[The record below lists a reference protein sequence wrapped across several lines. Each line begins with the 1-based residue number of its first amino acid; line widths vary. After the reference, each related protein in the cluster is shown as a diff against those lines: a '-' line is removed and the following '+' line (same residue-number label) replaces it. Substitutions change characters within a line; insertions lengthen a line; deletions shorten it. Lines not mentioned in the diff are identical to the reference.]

1 MMLSRIA
8 QSLPKFAN
16 ARSRILCTRSFFS
29 SSTSSDNKDGESQKP
44 SETQSTTT
52 STEQKPEELEQKMRS
67 LQDAYLETLASM
79 ENLRSRTKKEVE
91 NASLFAVQKFSLDI
105 LSVADTLEIAIET
118 IKAQS
123 NNEQQEPS
131 AILEGVE
138 MTLTQLLAVLKRNGI
153 QAFNPLHE
161 RFDPNL
167 QNALYEIPTAEY
179 EPGIVLRVEK
189 KGYLLHERLL
199 RPASVGVSKAP

>member
-1 MMLSRIA
+1 MLRRIA
-8 QSLPKFAN
+8 HSLPKFPCS
-16 ARSRILCTRSFFS
+16 RSRILCSRSFFS
-29 SSTSSDNKDGESQKP
+29 SCNNKDGESQKP
-44 SETQSTTT
+44 EEPPKAEEPTKN
-52 STEQKPEELEQKMRS
+52 EQQPSELEQKMRS

-91 NASLFAVQKFSLDI
+91 NASLFAVQKFSKDI

-118 IKAQS
+118 IKGQP
-123 NNEQQEPS
+123 EQKEANS
-131 AILEGVE
+131 LVEGIE

-179 EPGIVLRVEK
+179 EAGIVLKVEK
-189 KGYLLHERLL
+189 KGYFLHERLL
-199 RPASVGVSKAP
+199 RPAEVGISKAP